1 MSYTPKQNG
10 AAEEENHTIVESAL
24 SMLTPVDCR
33 KNCGLEA
40 CNNVVYVLHCTE
52 PIPVESKDAFGT
64 VDWIICNSWSLG
76 CFWDKMLCAHSQTE
90 KAQVVLKEYIGLTG
104 QIYG

>member
-24 SMLTPVDCR
+24 SMLYAHGFP
-33 KNCGLEA
+33 KELWAEA
-40 CNNVVYVLHCTE
+40 CNTAVYILHHTE
-52 PIPVESKDAFGT
+52 PTPVESKDAFGT
-64 VDWIICNSWSLG
+64 VDWIVCNSWSLG
-76 CFWDKMLCAHSQTE
+76 CFWDKMLCAHSHTE
-90 KAQVVLKEYIGLTG
+90 KSQVGPKEYTGSTG